1 MFLIF
6 LVLYVA
12 VKLIFPLALKSAPLR
27 KRLFNCINELRQVK
41 DQVSTLLAW
50 WRHVDSVSHCVCKHE
65 LNKLLPV

>member
-12 VKLIFPLALKSAPLR
+12 VKQIFPLALLR
-27 KRLFNCINELRQVK
+27 KRLFNYINELRQVK
-41 DQVSTLLAW
+41 DQVSALLAW
-50 WRHVDSVSHCVCKHE
+50 WRHVDSVSHCLCKQE

>member
-12 VKLIFPLALKSAPLR
+12 VKQIFPLALLR
-27 KRLFNCINELRQVK
+27 KRLFNYINELRQVK

-50 WRHVDSVSHCVCKHE
+50 WRHVDSVSHCLCKQE

>member
-12 VKLIFPLALKSAPLR
+12 VKQILAPLR

-41 DQVSTLLAW
+41 DQVSALLAW